1 MAKAEQTSDIT
12 TVRSECGTCEG
23 MKNMKIR
30 DDPETMAKM
39 QKELRRLM
47 AQKQE
52 FTAEKRAEM
61 QQGAIDLKEKQ
72 QAAKDEA
79 IKDDA
84 IARENQEVLRQKSVE
99 NSEKEMA
106 KMLGDDDDKTGATGS
121 VFSGVE
127 NSDVSRDASSFIE
140 KQMLRGLN
148 RNRRK

>member
-1 MAKAEQTSDIT
+1 
-12 TVRSECGTCEG
+12 
-23 MKNMKIR
+23 
-30 DDPETMAKM
+30 
-39 QKELRRLM
+39 
-47 AQKQE
+47 
-52 FTAEKRAEM
+52 M

-99 NSEKEMA
+99 DNEKEMA

-127 NSDVSRDASSFIE
+127 NSDVSRDATSFIE